1 MKQLEVVDYSQL
13 LILPRSPKKVID
25 TFPEVRFNQEG
36 RVLIPWD
43 YNNAAKLAS
52 IGEATMS
59 PIVRDFEFPGKFS
72 PMKHQVKVAAFMSLY
87 RRAYCFAD
95 MGTGKTASIIWA
107 TEYLM
112 RLGIVKK
119 VLVVCPYGI
128 METAWA
134 SELFRLLP
142 SRPYIMLHHPNSAK
156 RRELAAVD
164 RPWHIINFDGIET
177 ILNELLANKYDL
189 IIIDESTAYKTH
201 TTKRWKYMNRLVKP
215 ETMVWAL
222 TGAPTPNSPVEAYG
236 QGKLVTPWNVKNIS
250 FSSFKAMTMTKLS
263 EYRWVPSSRANEIVK
278 QVLQPA
284 VRIRKADC
292 LKDLPPVVIEQFK
305 VKNSPEQEKLLSELR
320 REWTSKIDE
329 YEITAANAGVLLSK
343 ILQICTGAVF
353 DANGVAIQINAHERV
368 KVVLDLIERAS
379 KIEATDG
386 KVGGK
391 TLLFVP
397 FRPTLELL
405 RRELSTK
412 YKVGVINGDIDPT
425 ERSAIYAKFQETDEI
440 DIIIATPSSMSHGVT
455 ATAANT
461 IIWYGPIMSGETYLQ
476 ACNRMDRP
484 GQTQKMLIAQVYSTA
499 IEKARYAILEG
510 RKETQEDLLQMYQ
523 DFLRGE

>member
-1 MKQLEVVDYSQL
+1 M
-13 LILPRSPKKVID
+13 
-25 TFPEVRFNQEG
+25 
-36 RVLIPWD
+36 
-43 YNNAAKLAS
+43 
-52 IGEATMS
+52 
-59 PIVRDFEFPGKFS
+59 
-72 PMKHQVKVAAFMSLY
+72 
-87 RRAYCFAD
+87 
-95 MGTGKTASIIWA
+95 
-107 TEYLM
+107 
-112 RLGIVKK
+112 
-119 VLVVCPYGI
+119 
-128 METAWA
+128 
-134 SELFRLLP
+134 
-142 SRPYIMLHHPNSAK
+142 
-156 RRELAAVD
+156 
-164 RPWHIINFDGIET
+164 
-177 ILNELLANKYDL
+177 
-189 IIIDESTAYKTH
+189 
-201 TTKRWKYMNRLVKP
+201 
-215 ETMVWAL
+215 
-222 TGAPTPNSPVEAYG
+222 
-236 QGKLVTPWNVKNIS
+236 
-250 FSSFKAMTMTKLS
+250 
-263 EYRWVPSSRANEIVK
+263 
-278 QVLQPA
+278 
-284 VRIRKADC
+284 
-292 LKDLPPVVIEQFK
+292 
-305 VKNSPEQEKLLSELR
+305 
-320 REWTSKIDE
+320 
-329 YEITAANAGVLLSK
+329 
-343 ILQICTGAVF
+343 F
-353 DANGVAIQINAHERV
+353 DANGVAIQINAPERV